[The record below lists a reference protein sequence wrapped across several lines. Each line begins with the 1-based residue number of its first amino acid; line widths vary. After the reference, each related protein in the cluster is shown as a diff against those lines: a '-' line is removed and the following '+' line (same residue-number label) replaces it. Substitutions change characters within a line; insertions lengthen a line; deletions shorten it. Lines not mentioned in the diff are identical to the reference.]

1 MKIANII
8 DKNSGK
14 TLITTFNDGISP
26 TSKRAWFNDVKIIR
40 KIFIEKYGRQEV
52 NIIYNSKKSGD
63 EDWFIKFEDLKD
75 INDYHE
81 IIIFCTAPNLF
92 GGTFGAYQLD
102 FIKMFTEFKGKLYYY
117 FNDVNCVPF
126 DIGGFVRGR
135 MNTPKGLLQ
144 EGKPYDYISEE
155 DCDKLSELH
164 KKFIIMSSWNNYD
177 VIIERDQKKKR
188 KNNMFV
194 DLDWFFFDLN
204 QTNVATENYKDINI
218 DYIPLNERQ
227 YDFLFYSVNSKFL
240 ERLERIK
247 KYISKDDKCLFIGL
261 KEPDPTCSIYNVD
274 FKPTMHIKDIM
285 SNEMRNCKYTL
296 VFSSELADGNI
307 ITWRYYECMY
317 ANILCFIL
325 DEFDPKH
332 QYIKNEELKNY
343 IYISSPEEYRE
354 KIQYCN
360 EYEDFYRHMIE
371 LQYNEIISN

>member
-1 MKIANII
+1 MKIENII
-8 DKNSGK
+8 DSNSGK
-14 TLITTFNDGISP
+14 TLIATFNDGISP

-40 KIFIEKYGRQEV
+40 KIFINKYNRQEV
-52 NIIYNSKKSGD
+52 NLIYNSKKAND
-63 EDWFIKFEDLKD
+63 EPWYVSFDEIKDL
-75 INDYHE
+75 NEYHD
-81 IIIFCTAPNLF
+81 IIIFCTSPNLF
-92 GGTFGAYQLD
+92 GGTFGSYQLD
-102 FIKMFTEFKGKLYYY
+102 FLKAFTNYNGKLYYY

-126 DIGGFVRGR
+126 DIGEFVRGR
-135 MNTPKGLLQ
+135 MKAPKGLLQ
-144 EGKPYDYISEE
+144 EGKPYTNFNDE
-155 DCDKLSELH
+155 DCNKLSELH

-218 DYIPLNERQ
+218 KYVPLSERQ
-227 YDFLFYSVNSKFL
+227 YDFIFYSVNTKFL

-247 KYISKDDKCLFIGL
+247 KYISDDDKCLFIGL
-261 KEPDPTCSIYNVD
+261 KGKTDTENIHYE
-274 FKPTMHIKDIM
+274 PTMHISDIM
-285 SNEMRNCKYTL
+285 SNEMRKCKYTL

-325 DEFDPKH
+325 DEFDPNH
-332 QYIKNEELKNY
+332 EYIKNQELKDY

-354 KIQYCN
+354 KIKYCN
-360 EYEDFYRHMIE
+360 EHEDFYKHMIK

>member
-1 MKIANII
+1 MKIENII
-8 DKNSGK
+8 DSNSGK
-14 TLITTFNDGISP
+14 TLIATFNDGISP

-40 KIFIEKYGRQEV
+40 KIFIDKFKRQEV
-52 NIIYNSKKSGD
+52 NLLYNSKKAND
-63 EDWFIKFEDLKD
+63 ESWYIRFNEIKDL
-75 INDYHE
+75 NDYHD
-81 IIIFCTAPNLF
+81 IIIFCTSPNLF
-92 GGTFGAYQLD
+92 GGTFGNYQLD
-102 FIKMFTEFKGKLYYY
+102 FLKAFSNYNGKLYYY

-126 DIGGFVRGR
+126 DIGEFVRGR
-135 MNTPKGLLQ
+135 MKTPKGLLQ
-144 EGKPYDYISEE
+144 EGKPYINFSDE
-155 DCDKLSELH
+155 DCNKLSELH

-218 DYIPLNERQ
+218 EYVPLNERQ
-227 YDFLFYSVNSKFL
+227 YDFIFYSVNTKFL

-247 KYISKDDKCLFIGL
+247 KYISGDDKCLFIGL
-261 KEPDPTCSIYNVD
+261 KGQTDTENIHYE
-274 FKPTMHIKDIM
+274 PTMHISDIM
-285 SNEMRNCKYTL
+285 SNEMRKCKYTL

-332 QYIKNEELKNY
+332 EYIKNEELKNY

-354 KIQYCN
+354 KIKYCN
-360 EYEDFYRHMIE
+360 EHEDFYKHLIE
-371 LQYNEIISN
+371 LQYNEIITN